1 VLALHYQADMPLAE
15 IAGTLGLSEMTVK
28 SRLYR
33 ARSHLQHA
41 LLSQT

>member
-1 VLALHYQADMPLAE
+1 MPLAE

-33 ARSHLQHA
+33 ARTQLQHA
-41 LLSQT
+41 LLRQT